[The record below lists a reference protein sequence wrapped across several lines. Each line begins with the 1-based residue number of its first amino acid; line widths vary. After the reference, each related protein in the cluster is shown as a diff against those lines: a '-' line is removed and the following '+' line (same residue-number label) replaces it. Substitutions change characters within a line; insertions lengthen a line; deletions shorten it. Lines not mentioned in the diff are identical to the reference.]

1 MSDDAPSRRAGPG
14 RPALEH
20 DHSPEAIADRLAGNA
35 RPNYLRDW
43 VYGGIDGAVTT
54 FAVVAGVAGASLSA
68 RIVIILG
75 LANLFAD
82 GLSMAASNYSGTKAE
97 VDDIARLTEVERRH
111 IRLDREGEREE
122 IRQILMLKGL
132 EGDVL
137 EGAVQAITARE
148 ETWVQ
153 MMLAEEYGIATAQRE
168 PLWSAASTFAAFLI
182 AGAVPLVPY
191 MLGADDALGWALA
204 MVTLVFF
211 TIGSLKS
218 RWSLQ
223 AWWRSGIET
232 TSIGLAAA
240 SVAYAVGYALRGLA

>member
-1 MSDDAPSRRAGPG
+1 MSGGSSNLPSM
-14 RPALEH
+14 EH
-20 DHSPEAIADRLAGNA
+20 DHSPEAIAERLAGNA

-54 FAVVAGVAGASLSA
+54 FAVVAGVAGASLSP

-75 LANLFAD
+75 LANLLAD
-82 GLSMAASNYSGTKAE
+82 GFSMAASNYSCTKAE

-122 IRQILMLKGL
+122 IRQILILKGL
-132 EGDVL
+132 EGEVL
-137 EGAVQAITARE
+137 EGAVEAITARE
-148 ETWVQ
+148 EIWVQ

-168 PLWSAASTFAAFLI
+168 PMLSAASTFGAFLL

-191 MLGADDALGWALA
+191 MLGAGDALGWALA

-223 AWWRSGIET
+223 SWWRSGIET

-240 SVAYAVGYALRGLA
+240 CVAYAVGYALRGLA